1 VRSLAPSKHIAADCM
16 HICRI
21 TSALTDAATATSLKK
36 DWFKPRVRVGDILK
50 VREGFLLQLFSVIM
64 S

>member
-1 VRSLAPSKHIAADCM
+1 M

-21 TSALTDAATATSLKK
+21 KDALKDAATATSLKK

-50 VREGFLLQLFSVIM
+50 VREGFLLQISSVMM
-64 S
+64 SR

>member
-1 VRSLAPSKHIAADCM
+1 VRSHPPSRHIAADYM
-16 HICRI
+16 HICRN

-50 VREGFLLQLFSVIM
+50 VREGFLLQIFPR
-64 S
+64 